1 MKNPFLLD
9 FQARGLLNQVSS
21 PAQDGWPTLDER
33 LSQGPITAY
42 IGFDPTAASLHVG
55 SLLQIMNLARLQR
68 AGHTPI
74 AIVGGGTGLI
84 GDPSGKASE
93 RSMLSMEQLA
103 ANVHGLRAQLG
114 RYLNFSGANAAQ
126 LINNA
131 EWLCELRL
139 LDFLRDIGKLFSINQ
154 MVVRDSVKQRLEAR
168 EQGISYTEFSY
179 ALLQAY
185 DFVVLNERL
194 GCDLQM
200 GASDQWGNITD
211 GIDLIRRLRRKP
223 AYGLTSPLVT
233 KPDGSKFGKSESGNV
248 WLDPELTRP
257 FDFHQFW
264 LNQGD
269 AEALKYLRFFT
280 FVEIEEIDLIAQQ
293 SAAEPQKRIAQKRLA
308 DEVTG
313 FVHGQEALRSALR
326 AGAVLFDGGDLK
338 ALTAHELSDAFAQAP
353 RSALPKTALGG
364 TDAGLVN
371 VVAASGLEPSRGRAR
386 SAVESGAISI
396 NGELCTDTARV
407 LTSADILAGDF
418 IVLRRGKKS
427 YHVLAL
433 A

>member
-1 MKNPFLLD
+1 MNNPLLLD
-9 FQARGLLNQVSS
+9 LQARGLFNQASS

-93 RSMLSMEQLA
+93 RSMLTLEQLA

-114 RYLNFSGANAAQ
+114 RYLDFSGSNAAQ

-131 EWLCELRL
+131 DWLCELRL

-185 DFVVLNERL
+185 DFVVLNDRY
-194 GCDLQM
+194 GCELQM

-257 FDFHQFW
+257 FNFHQFW

-269 AEALKYLRFFT
+269 AEAVKYLRYFT
-280 FVEIEEIDLIAQQ
+280 FVSTEEIAQIETQ
-293 SAAEPQKRIAQKRLA
+293 SLAEPHKRIAQRRLA
-308 DEVTG
+308 DEVTR
-313 FVHGQEALRSALR
+313 FVHGDDALKSAQR
-326 AGAVLFDGGDLK
+326 ASAVLFDGANL
-338 ALTAHELSDAFAQAP
+338 LELSASELADAFAEAP
-353 RSALPKTALGG
+353 RTELPRAALHGPDAAL
-364 TDAGLVN
+364 LN
-371 VVAASGLEPSRGRAR
+371 VLLNSGLEASKSRAR
-386 SAVESGAISI
+386 SAVESGAISV
-396 NGELCTDTARV
+396 NAQVVRDVARMLKAEDV
-407 LTSADILAGDF
+407 LAGGF

-427 YHVLAL
+427 YHVVVVR
-433 A
+433 